1 MYVRFFFPEIVSY
14 AQLGPVVYKDKE
26 VIVSNPTDFPDVGDM
41 GIRVKEIQ
49 EPVVKASIIVP
60 EGLCSPYLLQSML
73 LISAIFDRIFRR
85 YDGPLLLTS
94 GWRTGASLFGFWHD
108 IG

>member
-1 MYVRFFFPEIVSY
+1 MYVQFFFPEIVSY

-60 EGLCSPYLLQSML
+60 EGFCSPLPAAEHATYLRDFRQNF
-73 LISAIFDRIFRR
+73 SAI
-85 YDGPLLLTS
+85 
-94 GWRTGASLFGFWHD
+94 
-108 IG
+108 